1 MCTTVFGGMAV
12 FHLLC
17 QVALMVFHTEIWG
30 MLYVLWGG
38 GATASP

>member
-17 QVALMVFHTEIWG
+17 QVALMVFRTEVWG